1 MISCKICKYILSLF
15 LNKFMNVSH
24 NLNSIVGNDAEK
36 YLINF
41 KKCLFEHM
49 RNNEIIAIKQIREEI
64 RQLRDSINFQVVS
77 GGKYFLDIL
86 SEMQQLTNSTI
97 EFLNNNKNNNTNSNN
112 NILAESSDIEL
123 HNDIGVYTV
132 NKLQRMIK
140 HQLLNEVIL
149 CDMLLKLKDVN
160 SVGEFSIYYDECVN
174 LFGKYDKLIYC
185 KLYEVIVKSDNIYKK
200 DNTNISMSKN
210 NNDDKSTISIDSVK
224 NLINEVI
231 NETLSSN
238 HESIDSNDYEP
249 IEGTDDVDGNRL
261 SDLKNTVNHLIGIVK
276 NETGDYDK
284 AYDRLVNIYDKLSA
298 DISNPRLSSGDRSR
312 MEHDYEG
319 VMGLIYNIIGGGGGE
334 KMYVK
339 EGSGKPLSDKNRLL
353 IIKWV
358 EKMGCRDAAIRMID
372 SILKTKLGL
381 GTDDLA
387 DTSTFAGGVDAI
399 ESALEQSDYAGAYN
413 IAYDTAQE
421 MIDEEGGDGLFE
433 GGKNRFSVYY
443 QEKNPSSVSKSGGWR
458 IAASFG
464 DKVAA
469 EKFAKDPK
477 NKQEY
482 GAMSVDKYDSEY
494 DMDESIYENKCN
506 CGEKCNCKQLSECGS
521 WEEAVGHPD
530 FKHAILKEVAPPGME
545 NWIKANKARFKGQYG
560 DKKGVSALYA
570 TAWKMFYNKKK

>member
-1 MISCKICKYILSLF
+1 M
-15 LNKFMNVSH
+15 NKFMNVSH
-24 NLNSIVGNDAEK
+24 NLNSVVGNDAEK

-41 KKCLFEHM
+41 KKCLCEHM
-49 RNNEIIAIKQIREEI
+49 RHNEIIAIKQIIEEI

-86 SEMQQLTNSTI
+86 SEMQQLTSSTI
-97 EFLNNNKNNNTNSNN
+97 EFLNNNKNNSN

-140 HQLLNEVIL
+140 HKLLNEVIL

-160 SVGEFSIYYDECVN
+160 SVGESSIYYDECVN
-174 LFGKYDKLIYC
+174 LFGKYDKLVYG
-185 KLYEVIVKSDNIYKK
+185 KLYEAIVKSDNIYKK

-210 NNDDKSTISIDSVK
+210 KNDNKSTISIDSVK
-224 NLINEVI
+224 NLINEAI

-238 HESIDSNDYEP
+238 HESIDSNDYES
-249 IEGTDDVDGNRL
+249 IEGSDDVGGNRL
-261 SDLKNTVNHLIGIVK
+261 TDLNNTVNHLISIVK
-276 NETGDYDK
+276 NDTGDYDK
-284 AYDRLVNIYDKLSA
+284 AYNRLVSIYDKLSD

-319 VMGLIYNIIGGGGGE
+319 VMGLIYNIIGDGRGE

-353 IIKWV
+353 VIKWV

-399 ESALEQSDYAGAYN
+399 ESALEQSDYEGAYN

-433 GGKNRFSVYY
+433 GSKNKFSVYY
-443 QEKNPSSVSKSGGWR
+443 QDKNPSNVSKSGGWR

-464 DKVAA
+464 DKLAA
-469 EKFAKDPK
+469 EKFANNSK
-477 NKQEY
+477 NKQQY
-482 GAMSVDKYDSEY
+482 GEMYVDAYDSEY
-494 DMDESIYENKCN
+494 DLDESLSKCG
-506 CGEKCNCKQLSECGS
+506 C
-521 WEEAVGHPD
+521 WEEATKHPM
-530 FKHAILKEVAPPGME
+530 FKEAVLSEKAPPGME
-545 NWIKANKARFKGQYG
+545 NWIKSNKDRFKHQYG

>member
-1 MISCKICKYILSLF
+1 MISCKICVYILLLF

-24 NLNSIVGNDAEK
+24 NLNSVVGNDAEK

-49 RNNEIIAIKQIREEI
+49 RHNEIIAIKQIREEI

-97 EFLNNNKNNNTNSNN
+97 EFLNKNNKKNNNN
-112 NILAESSDIEL
+112 NILVESSDIEL

-160 SVGEFSIYYDECVN
+160 SVGESSIYYDECVN
-174 LFGKYDKLIYC
+174 LFGKYDKLVYG

-224 NLINEVI
+224 NLINEAI

-238 HESIDSNDYEP
+238 HESIDYNDYEP
-249 IEGTDDVDGNRL
+249 IEGSDDVGGNRL
-261 SDLKNTVNHLIGIVK
+261 TDLNNTVNHLIGIVK

-319 VMGLIYNIIGGGGGE
+319 VMGLIYNIIGDGRGE

-399 ESALEQSDYAGAYN
+399 ESALEQDDYEGAYN
-413 IAYDTAQE
+413 LAYDTAQE
-421 MIDEEGGDGLFE
+421 MIEEEGGDGLFE
-433 GGKNRFSVYY
+433 
-443 QEKNPSSVSKSGGWR
+443 
-458 IAASFG
+458 
-464 DKVAA
+464 
-469 EKFAKDPK
+469 
-477 NKQEY
+477 
-482 GAMSVDKYDSEY
+482 
-494 DMDESIYENKCN
+494 
-506 CGEKCNCKQLSECGS
+506 CGS
-521 WEEAVGHPD
+521 WNEAVKHPM
-530 FKHAILKEVAPPGME
+530 FKEAVLSEKAPPGME
-545 NWIKANKARFKGQYG
+545 NWIKSNKDRFKHQYG